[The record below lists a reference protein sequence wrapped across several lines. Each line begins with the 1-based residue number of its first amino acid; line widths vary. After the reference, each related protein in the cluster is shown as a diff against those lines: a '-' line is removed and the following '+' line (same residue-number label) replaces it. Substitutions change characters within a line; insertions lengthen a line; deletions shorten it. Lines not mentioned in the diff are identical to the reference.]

1 MGEIAIFEDIRIK
14 MYPFDTQ
21 KHKEP
26 HFHVILSDGRKAS
39 VAISDGRVL
48 EGELTRRHRDLI
60 MAWMLIHKEDIWDRW
75 NKAVS
80 GEHIEKIEPKQI

>member
-1 MGEIAIFEDIRIK
+1 MGELARFEGIRIK

-26 HFHVILSDGRKAS
+26 HFHVFLSNGKKVS

-48 EGELTRRHRDLI
+48 EGELTRRDKDLV
-60 MAWMLIHKEDIWDRW
+60 MGWMLIHREEIWDRW
-75 NKAVS
+75 NKAVA
-80 GEHIEKIEPKQI
+80 GEFIDRIPPKEI

>member
-1 MGEIAIFEDIRIK
+1 MGELARFEDIRIK

-26 HFHVILSDGRKAS
+26 HFHVILSDGRKAL
-39 VAISDGRVL
+39 VAVSDGRVL

-60 MAWMLIHKEDIWDRW
+60 MAWMLINKEEIWDRW

-80 GEHIEKIEPKQI
+80 GEYIKKIEPKQI